1 MSSLPTSD
9 VHMSELSASSAQP
22 VKVIHPVWVRV
33 VHWINALAMILMIM
47 SGWQIY
53 NASPLFDFTFSRSIT
68 LGGWL
73 AGALLWHFAAMWL
86 LFASLTLYLAY
97 GIASGRFRKRLF
109 PVTAGAVVHDLS
121 AFVHGKL
128 SHQDLT
134 VYNAVQRLAYLVAIL
149 ALIVVVL
156 SGLSIWK
163 PVQFQPLAALFGGYE
178 GARIVHFVAM
188 STIVAFA
195 AVHVVM
201 ALSVPRSLLAMIRGR

>member
-1 MSSLPTSD
+1 MPGQKPPLNHPW
-9 VHMSELSASSAQP
+9 P
-22 VKVIHPVWVRV
+22 VRLA
-33 VHWINALAMILMIM
+33 HWAMVLAVLMM
-47 SGWQIY
+47 VTSGWRIY
-53 NASPLFDFTFSRSIT
+53 NASPLFSFRFPDSIT

-178 GARIVHFVAM
+178 GARIVHFAAM

-195 AVHVVM
+195 AVHIVM

>member
-1 MSSLPTSD
+1 
-9 VHMSELSASSAQP
+9 VN
-22 VKVIHPVWVRV
+22 V
-33 VHWINALAMILMIM
+33 LAVLVLVT
-47 SGWQIY
+47 SGWRIY
-53 NASPLFDFTFSRSIT
+53 NASPLFAFRFPDGIT

-109 PVTAGAVVHDLS
+109 PVTPGAVVHDLG
-121 AFVHGKL
+121 AFARGKL

-134 VYNAVQRLAYLVAIL
+134 VYNAVQRLAYLVAII

-163 PVQFQPLAALFGGYE
+163 PVQFQSLTALFGGYE
-178 GARIVHFVAM
+178 SARIVHFVAM